1 MLHQLQLLLL
11 LRLDEPR
18 VASTRLLMAL
28 APCLHASWSTKS
40 STKSSSRSS
49 SRSSR
54 AGFSKAAA
62 GATGEATRNLE
73 QRQLQQQQ
81 QRRRQKVTPA
91 AVAGV
96 ANS

>member
-1 MLHQLQLLLL
+1 MLHQLQLLL

-28 APCLHASWSTKS
+28 APCLHASWSTN
-40 STKSSSRSS
+40 SSSRSS